1 MTKTS
6 KLHVDVSTGTV
17 LLTVFVLT
25 IVLVTAVD
33 IVSRYLQNTGMD
45 GHGECLQSSLDLLV
59 TSLKS

>member
-25 IVLVTAVD
+25 IVLVV
-33 IVSRYLQNTGMD
+33 V
-45 GHGECLQSSLDLLV
+45 LLV
-59 TSLKS
+59 LFVACAVSHSVCRL